1 MIFENGT
8 FAVTLGSLLLD
19 VFEANMGPFL
29 VLFLLISLSHS
40 QQSYAIFNADLPM
53 LNGLFDLVSVYNYDF
68 ESKLLREFI
77 KPSMNQRDV
86 ALNRYYKYIGYT
98 GYYNYYLVLWSQKE
112 IGNAQNQ
119 NCWMLINDVGVID
132 DGRYF
137 GYEVLIKEGKT
148 MIIPHN
154 VDTTIRSQ
162 RSINS
167 LNSKM
172 NASSHFAVHQKSQNT
187 IQNLSFQI
195 EENEA
200 RFDELLARNKRLQQE
215 LESKNRM
222 SFVYIIIIATICG
235 ICVILFI
242 VVIFVCISGKS
253 GKTKMRK
260 TDALVAI
267 DTRHQIKIAQ
277 HIKQRDNV
285 KNKGKRDLTAMGR
298 FEPERFSD
306 ALDNLPAVQDAVI
319 EGIVNEMETDEG
331 GNKNSP
337 IVWCD

>member
-1 MIFENGT
+1 
-8 FAVTLGSLLLD
+8 
-19 VFEANMGPFL
+19 
-29 VLFLLISLSHS
+29 
-40 QQSYAIFNADLPM
+40 M
-53 LNGLFDLVSVYNYDF
+53 LNGLFDLVSVYDYDF
-68 ESKLLREFI
+68 ESKLLRKFI
-77 KPSMNQRDV
+77 KASMNHREV
-86 ALNRYYKYIGYT
+86 TLNRYYKYIGYT
-98 GYYNYYLVLWSQKE
+98 GYYDYYLVLWSQKE
-112 IGNAQNQ
+112 VGNAQNQ
-119 NCWMLINDVGVID
+119 NCWMLVNDFQIID

-167 LNSKM
+167 LTSKM
-172 NASSHFAVHQKSQNT
+172 NASYHFAVHQKFQNT

-200 RFDELLARNKRLQQE
+200 RLDELFASNEGLQKE
-215 LESKNRM
+215 LESKKKM
-222 SFVYIIIIATICG
+222 SFVYIIIIAIVCG
-235 ICVILFI
+235 ICVILII
-242 VVIFVCISGKS
+242 VVIFVCISRKS

-260 TDALVAI
+260 TVASM

-285 KNKGKRDLTAMGR
+285 KNKGKGDLTAMGR

-306 ALDNLPAVQDAVI
+306 AMDNLPAVQDAVI
-319 EGIVNEMETDEG
+319 EGIMNEMETDEG
-331 GNKNSP
+331 KNKNSQ